1 MKRRLRSAHHAA
13 AYIDTQAALVL
24 SGPDVYKDWNTNII
38 DFESCDFYLYVGDDT
53 TNSEFLTCMSKLS
66 KYKLFE
72 L

>member
-38 DFESCDFYLYVGDDT
+38 DFESFHI
-53 TNSEFLTCMSKLS
+53 
-66 KYKLFE
+66 YKLLTKREAGVPYKGCFFCQQRK
-72 L
+72 